1 MDLLEQRLTNL
12 WLRHTTPS
20 NHPAPEA
27 EPEQFPNRMGVTFRE
42 PTRIS
47 DTMLTPGR
55 YVFLLPDPGAEPNH
69 LEIFKD
75 DQTTLVANMTLGALQ
90 FSDGTWE
97 AGTAWTSMVQGP
109 RPTKRINRP
118 AECPPPN
125 FRNPLVRYRSDRQ
138 SDLLIKGGD
147 CQRQFDATGGL
158 PSHMSCR
165 LSARVAASRS
175 SQDQFRCRYNCT

>member
-55 YVFLLPDPGAEPNH
+55 CVFLLPDPGAEPNH

-118 AECPPPN
+118 AECPPPISAIHW
-125 FRNPLVRYRSDRQ
+125 SDTDRTANRT
-138 SDLLIKGGD
+138 S
-147 CQRQFDATGGL
+147 
-158 PSHMSCR
+158 
-165 LSARVAASRS
+165 
-175 SQDQFRCRYNCT
+175 